1 MMKKNKPEQSGFNE
15 ILLYN
20 TPNGGV
26 KATCKEYLQVQ
37 KEGNRKVKR
46 KQLFYNLDAILTVG
60 KYKRN
65 SKLNQE

>member
-26 KATCKEYLQVQ
+26 KTELCLQYAH
-37 KEGNRKVKR
+37 
-46 KQLFYNLDAILTVG
+46 LFQRISKTVIDT
-60 KYKRN
+60 K
-65 SKLNQE
+65 